1 MLKIDNID
9 AIIGMFC
16 NGNMVTGFRQHNNMI
31 VSGYHYV
38 FVFKD
43 DYKSKKVEV
52 YLDRERKNDR
62 YEMFVMGW
70 KNVTKVTV
78 SYPNLTS
85 ASSTAAWIKE
95 CLQLLDKC

>member
-1 MLKIDNID
+1 MLKIDNWD
-9 AIIGMFC
+9 AIIGMEC
-16 NGNMVTGFRQHNNMI
+16 NGNRITGVRQHNNMI

-43 DYKSKKVEV
+43 RYKGNIVEI
-52 YLDRERKNDR
+52 YLTRERKNDR

-70 KNVTKVTV
+70 RNPTGVIV

-85 ASSTAAWIKE
+85 ASTAAVWMTE

>member
-1 MLKIDNID
+1 MLKIDNIGV
-9 AIIGMFC
+9 IIGMMC
-16 NGNMVTGFRQHNNMI
+16 NGNRIVGFRQHNNMI

-43 DYKSKKVEV
+43 DYKGKKVEV
-52 YLDRERKNDR
+52 YLTREQKNGR

-70 KNVTKVTV
+70 RQLTSVTV

-85 ASSTAAWIKE
+85 ASSTALWMNE
-95 CLQLLDKC
+95 CLELLEKC